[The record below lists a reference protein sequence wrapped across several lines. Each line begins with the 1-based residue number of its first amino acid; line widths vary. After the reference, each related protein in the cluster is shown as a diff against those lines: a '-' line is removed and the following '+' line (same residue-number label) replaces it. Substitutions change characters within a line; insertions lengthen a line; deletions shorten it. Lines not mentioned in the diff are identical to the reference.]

1 MKYNFIHKL
10 WGIKLMNVINF
21 SDYITKRHEIEQD
34 IQSAY
39 KDMLAAC
46 TNPEYLAQCL
56 QDMNLVEQT

>member
-1 MKYNFIHKL
+1 
-10 WGIKLMNVINF
+10 MNVINF